1 LLRAQG
7 VEFDTVEYL
16 KTPLHRT
23 TLEGIVAKLE
33 GPPAEL
39 VRKDRRFEELGL
51 KPANYV
57 SAEAV
62 VALLLKHPELMQ
74 RPVIV
79 KGGKAVIAAARAAR
93 SSRLGRLAG
102 GRRVPRLGAGSDL
115 GHPAAADASRANQD
129 SLDPAASRRAHFLQ
143 IGLPSALGL
152 VVGVAYVIA
161 D

>member
-16 KTPLHRT
+16 KTPPDRM
-23 TLEGIVAKLE
+23 TLERIVAMLE
-33 GPPAEL
+33 EPPAEL

-57 SAEAV
+57 SAKAV

-79 KGGKAVIAAARAAR
+79 KGGKAVIARPPE
-93 SSRLGRLAG
+93 RL
-102 GRRVPRLGAGSDL
+102 
-115 GHPAAADASRANQD
+115 
-129 SLDPAASRRAHFLQ
+129 
-143 IGLPSALGL
+143 LPLL
-152 VVGVAYVIA
+152 EVK
-161 D
+161 